1 MSTPLHVVTGEQLV
15 VFVAQVHAGDERCGD
30 DDGVILPAAVYHVL
44 PHEHAQ
50 PVAVIV
56 PAQRLDLYVLA
67 QHVKAH
73 VLGRLNVENE
83 RLVARCGVHAVGP
96 IALIEQTVV
105 EIRLSVQKQT
115 LYALVVLFHGE
126 LAHGKVAFDP
136 VLTVDDRKVVKLRV
150 LRRPCLKVGYGDFRR
165 QGIALSAKLGVGG
178 VSADGLGGDFDKA
191 FIKIRRYL

>member
-1 MSTPLHVVTGEQLV
+1 M
-15 VFVAQVHAGDERCGD
+15 
-30 DDGVILPAAVYHVL
+30 
-44 PHEHAQ
+44 
-50 PVAVIV
+50 
-56 PAQRLDLYVLA
+56 LA

-105 EIRLSVQKQT
+105 EIRLSVQKQA
-115 LYALVVLFHGE
+115 LYALVVLFDGE

-136 VLTVDDRKVVKLRV
+136 VLAVDDRKVVKLRV
-150 LRRPCLKVGYGDFRR
+150 LRRPCLKVGDGNFCR
-165 QGIALSAKLGVGG
+165 QGISLAVKLGVGR
-178 VSADGLGGDFDKA
+178 VAADGLSRDLDKA